1 MTPADI
7 TDMTFAPLVESLAA
21 LLEKTFSPFK
31 RCKKIGK
38 GPRGDTNAQVRQWD
52 CSKKGKYVQLCKGL
66 GPMKGRTKIVRI
78 NPEYKSGYN
87 SEYKPWEAAGRPGS
101 KCKPGKEKVKAKLKG
116 KKK

>member
-1 MTPADI
+1 MT
-7 TDMTFAPLVESLAA
+7 TMTFAPLVESLVE

-38 GPRGDTNAQVRQWD
+38 GPRGGTNAQVRQWD

-78 NPEYKSGYN
+78 DPESKAEYN
-87 SEYKPWEAAGRPGS
+87 AEYKPWEAAGRPGS
-101 KCKPGKEKVKAKLKG
+101 KCKPGKGKEKVKAKLKG
-116 KKK
+116 KK